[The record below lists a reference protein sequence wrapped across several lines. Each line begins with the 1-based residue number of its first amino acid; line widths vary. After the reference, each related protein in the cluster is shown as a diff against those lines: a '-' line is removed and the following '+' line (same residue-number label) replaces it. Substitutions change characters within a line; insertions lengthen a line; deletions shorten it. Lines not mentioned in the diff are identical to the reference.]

1 MDTTLSA
8 QQLYKHDPL
17 LVLLRD
23 RLRLSNG
30 WIIVG
35 AALLAGG
42 DLFGLAALAGER
54 FGLRDVLMGDEL
66 RALLQA
72 LVVVPIGFAL
82 YLWLPN
88 TIADLF
94 NTLKANGAIVERRPN
109 RPGPRSYEDF
119 LKKLIA
125 WADSRWWV
133 VGALMFVALYW
144 LYRLLVT
151 YPAEFSK
158 LSPAWRQPWLRV
170 ATLLFAHSPNLY
182 AAFFIVVRLLV
193 VLVFTNRL
201 FVLFYIRVNPLHPDG
216 CAGLGI
222 LGRML
227 TASVLIVTAL
237 GAASVGMN
245 ISLRSAGIHPLS
257 RLESV
262 ILGASYVVLTPLL
275 LIGWLASPHR
285 AMKEARDATL
295 QPLAD
300 EFQRAI
306 AQAVPSAQDDAAA
319 IKADTDR
326 LSEIKRR
333 YELLRDSFPIWP
345 IRIQLLRSL
354 VATAVLPLISSL
366 IPLVSNAIVGLFK

>member
-1 MDTTLSA
+1 VDTTLSV

-17 LVLLRD
+17 FVLLRD

-66 RALLQA
+66 RSLLQT
-72 LVVVPIGFAL
+72 LVIVPIGFAL

-88 TIADLF
+88 AIADLF
-94 NTLKANGAIVERRPN
+94 NTLQANGIIDKRRPD
-109 RPGPRSYEDF
+109 RPGPESYEDF
-119 LKKLIA
+119 MKESVT

-133 VGALMFVALYW
+133 VGALISVALYW

-151 YPAEFSK
+151 HPAEFLA
-158 LSPAWRQPWLRV
+158 LSPAWRQLWLRV
-170 ATLLFAHSPNLY
+170 ATLLLADSPGLY
-182 AAFFIVVRLLV
+182 AAFFIIVRLLV

-201 FVLFYIRVNPLHPDG
+201 FHLFYIRVNPLHPDG
-216 CAGLGI
+216 CAGLGV
-222 LGRML
+222 LGRLL
-227 TASVLIVTAL
+227 TVSVLIATAL
-237 GAASVGMN
+237 GAAAVGMS
-245 ISLRSAGIHPLS
+245 ISLLSTGIHPLS
-257 RLESV
+257 RLENV
-262 ILGASYVVLTPLL
+262 ILGAGYVIFTPLL

-326 LSEIKRR
+326 LAGLKRR

-354 VATAVLPLISSL
+354 VATAILPLISSL

>member
-1 MDTTLSA
+1 MDTTLSV

-30 WIIVG
+30 WIVVG

-54 FGLRDVLMGDEL
+54 FGLRDILMGDQL
-66 RALLQA
+66 PSLFQT
-72 LVVVPIGFAL
+72 LVIVPVGFAL
-82 YLWLPN
+82 YLWLPSA
-88 TIADLF
+88 IADLF
-94 NTLKANGAIVERRPN
+94 NTLEVNGAIGERRPD
-109 RPGPRSYEDF
+109 RPGPESYEGF
-119 LKKLIA
+119 TKKLVA
-125 WADSRWWV
+125 WADSRWWM

-151 YPAEFSK
+151 YPAEFST

-170 ATLLFAHSPNLY
+170 ATLLLAHSPGMS
-182 AAFFIVVRLLV
+182 AAFYVIVRLLV
-193 VLVFTNRL
+193 VSVFTNRL
-201 FVLFYIRVNPLHPDG
+201 FHLFYMRVNPLHPDG
-216 CAGLGI
+216 CGGLGV
-222 LGRML
+222 LGRLL
-227 TASVLIVTAL
+227 TVSVLIATAL
-237 GAASVGMN
+237 GAAAVGMS
-245 ISLRSAGIHPLS
+245 ISLLSTGIHPFS
-257 RLESV
+257 RLENV
-262 ILGASYVVLTPLL
+262 ILGACYVVFTPLL

-285 AMKEARDATL
+285 AMREARDATL

-326 LSEIKRR
+326 LAELKRR

-354 VATAVLPLISSL
+354 IATAILPLISSL

>member
-1 MDTTLSA
+1 VDTTLSA

-54 FGLRDVLMGDEL
+54 FSLRDALMDDTL
-66 RALLQA
+66 PALLQT
-72 LVVVPIGFAL
+72 LIVVPIGFAL

-88 TIADLF
+88 AIADLF
-94 NTLKANGAIVERRPN
+94 NTLKANGAIGECRAN
-109 RPGPRSYEDF
+109 RSGPESYEDF
-119 LKKLIA
+119 VEKLVT

-133 VGALMFVALYW
+133 VGALIFVALYW
-144 LYRLLVT
+144 LYRLFIT
-151 YPAEFSK
+151 YPAEFAT
-158 LSPAWRQPWLRV
+158 LSPAWRQLWLRV
-170 ATLLFAHSPNLY
+170 ATLLLAHSPGMY
-182 AAFFIVVRLLV
+182 AAFYVIVRLLA

-201 FVLFYIRVNPLHPDG
+201 FHLFYIRVNPLHPDG
-216 CAGLGI
+216 CAGLGV
-222 LGRML
+222 LGRLL
-227 TASVLIVTAL
+227 TVSVLIATAL
-237 GAASVGMN
+237 GAAWVWAFLSVG
-245 ISLRSAGIHPLS
+245 IQSFS
-257 RLESV
+257 RLEN
-262 ILGASYVVLTPLL
+262 VVLSACYLVFTPLL
-275 LIGWLASPHR
+275 LVGWLASPHR
-285 AMKEARDATL
+285 AMREARDATL

-319 IKADTDR
+319 IKASTDR
-326 LSEIKRR
+326 LAEIKRR
-333 YELLRDSFPIWP
+333 YELLRDSFPVWP
-345 IRIQLLRSL
+345 MRTQPLRSL

-366 IPLVSNAIVGLFK
+366 IPFVSSAIVGLFK

>member
-1 MDTTLSA
+1 VDTILSA
-8 QQLYKHDPL
+8 RQLYKHDPL
-17 LVLLRD
+17 LVLLRGK
-23 RLRLSNG
+23 LRLSNS

-54 FGLRDVLMGDEL
+54 FGLQDVLMGDEL
-66 RALLQA
+66 IALLQT

-88 TIADLF
+88 SIAELF
-94 NTLKANGAIVERRPN
+94 NTLKANDAIGERRPE
-109 RPGPRSYEDF
+109 RPGPESYEDF
-119 LKKLIA
+119 IEKLVA

-133 VGALMFVALYW
+133 VGALIFVALYW
-144 LYRLLVT
+144 LYRLFIT
-151 YPAEFSK
+151 YPAEFPT
-158 LSPAWRQPWLRV
+158 LSPAWRQLWLRV
-170 ATLLFAHSPNLY
+170 ATLLLAHSPGMY
-182 AAFFIVVRLLV
+182 AAFFVIARLLV

-201 FVLFYIRVNPLHPDG
+201 FCLFYIRVKPLHPDG
-216 CAGLGI
+216 CAGLGV
-222 LGRML
+222 LGRLL
-227 TASVLIVTAL
+227 TVSVLIATAL
-237 GAASVGMN
+237 GAVWVGAFFSVGTQ
-245 ISLRSAGIHPLS
+245 SLS
-257 RLESV
+257 RLENV
-262 ILGASYVVLTPLL
+262 ILGACYVVFTPLL

-319 IKADTDR
+319 IKAGTDR
-326 LSEIKRR
+326 LAELKRR
-333 YELLRDSFPIWP
+333 YEFLRDSFPVWP
-345 IRIQLLRSL
+345 MRIQPLRNL

-366 IPLVSNAIVGLFK
+366 IPLVSKAIVGLFK

>member
-1 MDTTLSA
+1 MVDTTLSA

-54 FGLRDVLMGDEL
+54 FSLRDVLMGDTL
-66 RALLQA
+66 PALLQT

-88 TIADLF
+88 AMADLF
-94 NTLKANGAIVERRPN
+94 NTLKANGAIGECRPN
-109 RPGPRSYEDF
+109 RSGPESYEDF
-119 LKKLIA
+119 VEKLVT

-133 VGALMFVALYW
+133 VGALVSVALYW
-144 LYRLLVT
+144 FYQLFIT
-151 YPAEFSK
+151 YPAEFST
-158 LSPAWRQPWLRV
+158 LSPAWRQLWLRV
-170 ATLLFAHSPNLY
+170 ATLLLAHSPGLY
-182 AAFFIVVRLLV
+182 ATFFVIVRLLV

-201 FVLFYIRVNPLHPDG
+201 FRLFYIRVNPLHPDG
-216 CAGLGI
+216 CAGLGV
-222 LGRML
+222 LGRLL
-227 TASVLIVTAL
+227 TVSVLIATAVGAAWVGIVFSARINPLLRLETVTL
-237 GAASVGMN
+237 GA
-245 ISLRSAGIHPLS
+245 L
-257 RLESV
+257 
-262 ILGASYVVLTPLL
+262 YVVFTPLL

-306 AQAVPSAQDDAAA
+306 AQAEPSAQDDAAA
-319 IKADTDR
+319 IKAGTDR
-326 LSEIKRR
+326 LAELKRR
-333 YELLRDSFPIWP
+333 YEFLRDSFPVWP
-345 IRIQLLRSL
+345 MRTQPLRSL
-354 VATAVLPLISSL
+354 VGTAVLPLISSL
-366 IPLVSNAIVGLFK
+366 IPFVSSAIVGLFK

>member
-1 MDTTLSA
+1 VDTTLLT
-8 QQLYKHDPL
+8 QQLYEHDPL

-23 RLRLSNG
+23 KLRLSNG

-54 FGLRDVLMGDEL
+54 FGVRDVLMGDQL
-66 RALLQA
+66 PSLFQT

-88 TIADLF
+88 AIADLF
-94 NTLKANGAIVERRPN
+94 NTLKANGAIGERRPD
-109 RPGPRSYEDF
+109 RPGPESYEGF
-119 LKKLIA
+119 TKKLVA

-144 LYRLLVT
+144 LYRLLIT
-151 YPAEFSK
+151 YPAEFST

-170 ATLLFAHSPNLY
+170 ATLLLAHSPGMY
-182 AAFFIVVRLLV
+182 AAFYVIVRLLV
-193 VLVFTNRL
+193 VSVFTNRL
-201 FVLFYIRVNPLHPDG
+201 FHLFYMRVNPLHPDG
-216 CAGLGI
+216 CGGLGV
-222 LGRML
+222 LGRLL
-227 TASVLIVTAL
+227 TVSVLIATAL
-237 GAASVGMN
+237 GAAWVGGV
-245 ISLRSAGIHPLS
+245 LSAGIHSLL
-257 RLESV
+257 RLEVV
-262 ILGASYVVLTPLL
+262 ILGACYVVFTPLL

-285 AMKEARDATL
+285 AMKEARDAAL

-319 IKADTDR
+319 IKAGTDR
-326 LSEIKRR
+326 LAELKRR
-333 YELLRDSFPIWP
+333 YEFLRDSFPVWP
-345 IRIQLLRSL
+345 MRTQPLRSL
-354 VATAVLPLISSL
+354 VGTAVLPLISSL
-366 IPLVSNAIVGLFK
+366 IPLVSNAVIGLFK

>member
-1 MDTTLSA
+1 VDTTLSV
-8 QQLYKHDPL
+8 QQLYEHDPL

-30 WIIVG
+30 WIIAG

-54 FGLRDVLMGDEL
+54 FSLRDVLMGDEL
-66 RALLQA
+66 RSLLQT
-72 LVVVPIGFAL
+72 LVIVPIGFAL

-88 TIADLF
+88 AIADLF
-94 NTLKANGAIVERRPN
+94 NTLKANGIIDKRRPD
-109 RPGPRSYEDF
+109 RPGPESYEDSMKE
-119 LKKLIA
+119 LVT

-133 VGALMFVALYW
+133 VGALISVALYW

-151 YPAEFSK
+151 HPAEFPT
-158 LSPAWRQPWLRV
+158 LSPAWRQLWLRV
-170 ATLLFAHSPNLY
+170 ATLLLADSPGLY
-182 AAFFIVVRLLV
+182 AAFFIIVRLLV

-201 FVLFYIRVNPLHPDG
+201 FHLFSIRVNPLHPDG
-216 CAGLGI
+216 CAGLGV
-222 LGRML
+222 LGRLL
-227 TASVLIVTAL
+227 TVSVLIATAL
-237 GAASVGMN
+237 GAAAVGMS
-245 ISLRSAGIHPLS
+245 ISLLSTSIHPLS
-257 RLESV
+257 RLENV
-262 ILGASYVVLTPLL
+262 ILGAGYVVFTPLL

-306 AQAVPSAQDDAAA
+306 AQAVPSAQDDAVA

-326 LSEIKRR
+326 LAELKRR

-345 IRIQLLRSL
+345 IRIQLLHSL
-354 VATAVLPLISSL
+354 VATAILPLISSL